1 MKTKG
6 KRKESEEV
14 IVFQSKAVFVLG
26 FFVLFCFVLF
36 FCFFFPFFTSFSPF
50 PSPSFLIR
58 KSLFVSLYTHLPPPI
73 SLPCPSL
80 LFFLIPFFHQIDLKS
95 RGKKRKKKKKEKEK
109 KWPRSLDFTLFSSSF
124 FLLSPFF
131 SSQFPGITPSQPLSK
146 IKQKSLFS
154 IPRNPNPKKDRMNS
168 TLI

>member
-95 RGKKRKKKKKEKEK
+95 RGKKRKKKKKEKKEK
-109 KWPRSLDFTLFSSSF
+109 WRRSPLDSPF
-124 FLLSPFF
+124 FLLLFFFFRPSSPLN
-131 SSQFPGITPSQPLSK
+131 SQELLQANLF
-146 IKQKSLFS
+146 QK
-154 IPRNPNPKKDRMNS
+154 
-168 TLI
+168 

>member
-36 FCFFFPFFTSFSPF
+36 FCFFFPFSLRFLLSP
-50 PSPSFLIR
+50 L
-58 KSLFVSLYTHLPPPI
+58 LHFVSLYTHLPPPI
-73 SLPCPSL
+73 SLPSPSL